1 MKYVLA
7 LAVFAVVALPVVAM
21 AGDAEQANVVA
32 AGAVQL
38 SDEEMDNVSAAGKAD
53 APGQLMKA
61 NRALLLQSQGPCAHG
76 KSCYHGNK
84 FGASI
89 IARSLHQK

>member
-21 AGDAEQANVVA
+21 AGDAEQANAVGA

-38 SDEEMDNVSAAGKAD
+38 SDEEMGRQ
-53 APGQLMKA
+53 QL
-61 NRALLLQSQGPCAHG
+61 RPCHSQIMDDPHCG
-76 KSCYHGNK
+76 
-84 FGASI
+84 
-89 IARSLHQK
+89 L